1 MDGFQRRR
9 EQKKQA
15 ILLAALT
22 LFMKNGIQKVSIAEI
37 AKEAGVSQVTIY
49 NYFESKHQLTY
60 DVFVFYIES
69 ASSQFEELVH
79 SDLPFPDK
87 IRMIMFSKKEVAQ
100 QIHEEFYQYLM
111 KQYSTEGNLFENLY
125 EEKVVPYFSQLI
137 QEGKDQ
143 GYVDDSLSED
153 AIRFYLE
160 MLRTYMENEENYTK
174 ALPLTEDIN
183 KIFFYGIMKGKQE

>member
-15 ILLAALT
+15 ILHAALT

-79 SDLPFPDK
+79 SDLLFPDK

>member
-60 DVFVFYIES
+60 DVFVYYIET

-87 IRMIMFSKKEVAQ
+87 IRMIMFSKKEAAQ

-111 KQYSTEGNLFENLY
+111 KQYSTEGNVFENLY

-143 GYVDDSLSED
+143 GYVDESLSED

>member
-15 ILLAALT
+15 ILHAALT

-60 DVFVFYIES
+60 DVFVYYIET

-143 GYVDDSLSED
+143 GYVDESLSED

>member
-60 DVFVFYIES
+60 EVFVFYIDS

-160 MLRTYMENEENYTK
+160 MLRTHMQNEENYTK

>member
-22 LFMKNGIQKVSIAEI
+22 LFIKNGIQKVSIAEI

-160 MLRTYMENEENYTK
+160 MLRTYMQNEENYTK

>member
-60 DVFVFYIES
+60 DVFVYYIET

-111 KQYSTEGNLFENLY
+111 KQYSTEGNVFENLY

-143 GYVDDSLSED
+143 GYVDESLSED

-160 MLRTYMENEENYTK
+160 MLRTYMQNEENYTK

>member
-60 DVFVFYIES
+60 DVFVFYIDS

-87 IRMIMFSKKEVAQ
+87 IRMIMFSKKEVSQ

-111 KQYSTEGNLFENLY
+111 KQYSTEGNVFENLY

-160 MLRTYMENEENYTK
+160 MLRTYMQNEENYTK

>member
-60 DVFVFYIES
+60 DVFVYYIET

-111 KQYSTEGNLFENLY
+111 KQYSTEGNVFENLY

-143 GYVDDSLSED
+143 GYVDESLSED

-183 KIFFYGIMKGKQE
+183 KIFFYGIMKGKQK

>member
-60 DVFVFYIES
+60 DVFVFYIDS

-160 MLRTYMENEENYTK
+160 MLRTYMQNEENYTK

>member
-79 SDLPFPDK
+79 SDLPCPDK

-160 MLRTYMENEENYTK
+160 MLRTYMQNEENYTK

>member
-60 DVFVFYIES
+60 DVFVFYIDS

-111 KQYSTEGNLFENLY
+111 KQYSTEGNVFENLY

>member
-87 IRMIMFSKKEVAQ
+87 IRMIMFSKKEVSQ

-111 KQYSTEGNLFENLY
+111 KQYSTEGNVFENLY

-160 MLRTYMENEENYTK
+160 MLRTYMQNEENYTK

>member
-111 KQYSTEGNLFENLY
+111 KQYSTEGNVFENLY

>member
-160 MLRTYMENEENYTK
+160 MLRTYMQNEENYTK

>member
-60 DVFVFYIES
+60 DVFVYYIET

-111 KQYSTEGNLFENLY
+111 KQYSTEGNVFENLY

-143 GYVDDSLSED
+143 GYVDESLSED
-153 AIRFYLE
+153 SIRFYLE

>member
-22 LFMKNGIQKVSIAEI
+22 LFMKKGIQKVSIAEI

-60 DVFVFYIES
+60 DVFVFYIDS

-111 KQYSTEGNLFENLY
+111 KQYSTEGNVFENLY

>member
-60 DVFVFYIES
+60 DVFVYYIET

-111 KQYSTEGNLFENLY
+111 KQYSTEGNVFENLY

-143 GYVDDSLSED
+143 GYVDESLSED